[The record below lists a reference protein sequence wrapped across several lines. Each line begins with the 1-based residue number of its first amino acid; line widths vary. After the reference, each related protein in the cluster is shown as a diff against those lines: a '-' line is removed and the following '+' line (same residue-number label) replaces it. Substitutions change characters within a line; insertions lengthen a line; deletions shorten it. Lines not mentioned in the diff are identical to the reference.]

1 MRKTFLPFFSMLLFT
16 SIILS
21 NSCKKE
27 EGTVTAESSQITNE
41 VKDSKITNKD
51 IEALD
56 YIEYVL
62 SERSEQS
69 TRDWLKFQE
78 LRKHI
83 DDLKKGDLS
92 FFKEEKT
99 IIQEF
104 TTELESQIPESLNDA
119 SINARLVALK
129 TTIYKLHDDATLNN
143 HDKKLLLI
151 SIKETLIAQIS
162 LIFQINKK
170 FEKDGQQIKKPTN

>member
-1 MRKTFLPFFSMLLFT
+1 
-16 SIILS
+16 
-21 NSCKKE
+21 
-27 EGTVTAESSQITNE
+27 
-41 VKDSKITNKD
+41 
-51 IEALD
+51 
-56 YIEYVL
+56 
-62 SERSEQS
+62 
-69 TRDWLKFQE
+69 LKFQE

-92 FFKEEKT
+92 FFIEEKT

-129 TTIYKLHDDATLNN
+129 TTIYKLHDDATLNS